1 MRGLPLLAKMAF
13 ICNLFF
19 LLCVVL
25 QRSAEEGRGSMISLI
40 AILGLVMGMGILNPV
55 ANILTGIALF
65 RKQTLAVPAWLSISN
80 GIFLLLQIIY
90 LLHTLL

>member
-19 LLCVVL
+19 LCCVVV
-25 QRSAEEGRGSMISLI
+25 QRSAGEGRGSMISLI
-40 AILGLVMGMGILNPV
+40 AILGLVLGMGILNPV
-55 ANILTGIALF
+55 ANILTGVGLLRKKALSI
-65 RKQTLAVPAWLSISN
+65 PAWLAISN
-80 GIFLLLQIIY
+80 AVFLLLQIIY